1 MNIVP
6 IPEHGG
12 EKAISQTDGRIAWEL
27 AAEITP
33 VPEVLARYGITP
45 ADFKKKLKD
54 PMFRIAI
61 REAKSIWKSDLNVQ
75 QRIRMKAAFLVE
87 DSILD
92 VFAIIKNES
101 QGATA
106 RLDAF
111 KKLLETADIMPTKQ
125 NSTGAQ
131 AGAFKINIM
140 LGDSPDQ
147 RVTIDGTT
155 ISQESAAASV

>member
-1 MNIVP
+1 MLP
-6 IPEHGG
+6 IPEIGG
-12 EKAISQTDGRIAWEL
+12 EHAISQTDGRIAWEL

-33 VPEVLARYGITP
+33 VPDILVRYGIT
-45 ADFKKKLKD
+45 AHDFKKKLSD
-54 PMFRIAI
+54 PMFRQAI

-92 VFAIIKNES
+92 VFAIVKNES

-125 NSTGAQ
+125 VGNAST
-131 AGAFKINIM
+131 AGAFRINIM
-140 LGDSPDQ
+140 LGDSPAQ
-147 RVTIDGTT
+147 TVTIDGTT
-155 ISQESAAASV
+155 ISQDQIAAPQ